1 MKLSKLFAGACV
13 ALLAMPASVL
23 AQYDGPVIINGS
35 LVNSYSYGK
44 DPTTG
49 SSEVGWHQTAVGG
62 GAWIDDDGVAHATG
76 ASNIGLM
83 SIDIANVSTAK
94 VGHWSITDGATITS
108 DTKVI
113 SDFDWLIRDHVLY
126 SYPSGVYVGGNAYYS
141 FFMHEKDAS
150 SNIDSEYG
158 SEEYEVVVRKY
169 TWDIEEGTGKY
180 INAKR
185 QEVGKMRTQ
194 PIDLT
199 YDPFNDV
206 VYGIFYDGN
215 TYKIGTLDMETLKVT
230 NISREGLL
238 YGAPKCIAVN
248 SQGEL
253 YAIDASGNVYS
264 VSKQDGRLTTIGNV
278 GFKSQDQYM
287 SATFDLRTDKLY
299 WIGFINNGKNTY
311 ATDGTNTTLAPS
323 LGGHDTGLF
332 EVDTNTGAATLIGE
346 LYQPVGA
353 EMDEKGKLVYHG
365 YRGLQI
371 TGIYVDGCFTRKN
384 IDQRIMLKSYPSQM
398 KIGDTKSVTVSV
410 KNIGLEKVLAKN
422 YVVKFY
428 ADNELIATID
438 RDSEPNPVDNLEQG
452 QSQTLTFQVTAS
464 KAGNMTIYAEVVNE
478 ADEEQRNNKT
488 EVATIIVLSDIVLP
502 TASLEGQY
510 RNGTVKLT
518 WAAPNGHFVEGAE
531 QYAAFTY
538 DGLGAWTM
546 VDGDKA
552 FTQKPNNL
560 FSTVDYP
567 NWNTPKAFIVMDPIK
582 AGLGPDLNAF
592 GDKFLPYNGNQYFAG
607 LYSAVKDSETSGH
620 EVDNDDYMVSPILS
634 GNAQT
639 ISFWARGYRGT
650 EATGYETDAAFNETM
665 VVLYTLDAA
674 NLDPTTYTV
683 AKEEFTVNDKAWEK
697 YSAELPEGAKH
708 FALHRTSKATQ
719 YVESDGSQYKVAG
732 TGSFI
737 MMIDDIEFQVEPK
750 TVLGYNVYKNGEK
763 IETLAANATVYG
775 PVNADMN
782 DLFYITAIYEEGES
796 LPSNRYGYDFVTAI
810 DTPQTSNLKSQIIY
824 DLNGRAV
831 KGQLRPGIYVKQVNG
846 KAYKM
851 IIR

>member
-1 MKLSKLFAGACV
+1 MNMKTIFAGALA
-13 ALLAMPASVL
+13 ALLGMPTMAN
-23 AQYDGPVIINGS
+23 AQTEVPVTIIGS
-35 LVNSYSYGK
+35 LINSYSYGK

-62 GAWIDDDGVAHATG
+62 GAWIDNDGVAHATG
-76 ASNIGLM
+76 APNIGLM
-83 SIDIANVSTAK
+83 AINKDNVSTAK
-94 VGHWSITDGATITS
+94 VDHWSIVDGASITS

-113 SDFDWLIRDHVLY
+113 DDFDWLIRDHMLY
-126 SYPSGVYVGGNAYYS
+126 SLPSGVYVGGNTYYS
-141 FFMHEKDAS
+141 FYMREVDAA

-452 QSQTLTFQVTAS
+452 QSQTLTFQVTAN

-488 EVATIIVLSDIVLP
+488 EIATIIVLSDIVLP

-737 MMIDDIEFQVEPK
+737 MMIDDIKFQVEPK

>member
-1 MKLSKLFAGACV
+1 MNMKTIFAGALA
-13 ALLAMPASVL
+13 ALLGMPTMAN
-23 AQYDGPVIINGS
+23 AQTEVPVTIIGS
-35 LVNSYSYGK
+35 LINSYSYGK

-62 GAWIDDDGVAHATG
+62 GAWIDNDGVAHATG
-76 ASNIGLM
+76 APNIGLM
-83 SIDIANVSTAK
+83 AINKDNVSTAK
-94 VGHWSITDGATITS
+94 VDHWSIVDGASITS

-113 SDFDWLIRDHVLY
+113 DDFDWLIRDHMLY
-126 SYPSGVYVGGNAYYS
+126 SLPSGVYVGGNTYYS
-141 FFMHEKDAS
+141 FYMREVDAA

-353 EMDEKGKLVYHG
+353 EMDEKGKMVYHG

-452 QSQTLTFQVTAS
+452 QSQTLTFQVTAN

-488 EVATIIVLSDIVLP
+488 EIATIIVLSDIVLP

-737 MMIDDIEFQVEPK
+737 MMIDDIKFQVEPK

>member
-1 MKLSKLFAGACV
+1 
-13 ALLAMPASVL
+13 
-23 AQYDGPVIINGS
+23 
-35 LVNSYSYGK
+35 
-44 DPTTG
+44 
-49 SSEVGWHQTAVGG
+49 
-62 GAWIDDDGVAHATG
+62 
-76 ASNIGLM
+76 
-83 SIDIANVSTAK
+83 
-94 VGHWSITDGATITS
+94 
-108 DTKVI
+108 
-113 SDFDWLIRDHVLY
+113 
-126 SYPSGVYVGGNAYYS
+126 
-141 FFMHEKDAS
+141 
-150 SNIDSEYG
+150 
-158 SEEYEVVVRKY
+158 
-169 TWDIEEGTGKY
+169 
-180 INAKR
+180 
-185 QEVGKMRTQ
+185 
-194 PIDLT
+194 
-199 YDPFNDV
+199 
-206 VYGIFYDGN
+206 
-215 TYKIGTLDMETLKVT
+215 
-230 NISREGLL
+230 
-238 YGAPKCIAVN
+238 
-248 SQGEL
+248 
-253 YAIDASGNVYS
+253 
-264 VSKQDGRLTTIGNV
+264 
-278 GFKSQDQYM
+278 
-287 SATFDLRTDKLY
+287 
-299 WIGFINNGKNTY
+299 
-311 ATDGTNTTLAPS
+311 
-323 LGGHDTGLF
+323 
-332 EVDTNTGAATLIGE
+332 
-346 LYQPVGA
+346 
-353 EMDEKGKLVYHG
+353 
-365 YRGLQI
+365 
-371 TGIYVDGCFTRKN
+371 
-384 IDQRIMLKSYPSQM
+384 
-398 KIGDTKSVTVSV
+398 
-410 KNIGLEKVLAKN
+410 
-422 YVVKFY
+422 
-428 ADNELIATID
+428 
-438 RDSEPNPVDNLEQG
+438 
-452 QSQTLTFQVTAS
+452 
-464 KAGNMTIYAEVVNE
+464 MTIYAEVVNE

-737 MMIDDIEFQVEPK
+737 MMIDDIKFQVEPK